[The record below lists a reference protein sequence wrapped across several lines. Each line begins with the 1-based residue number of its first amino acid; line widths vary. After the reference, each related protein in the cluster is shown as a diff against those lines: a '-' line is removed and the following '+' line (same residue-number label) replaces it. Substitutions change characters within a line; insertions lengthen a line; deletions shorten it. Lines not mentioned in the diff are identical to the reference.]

1 MMRAYS
7 FDIDVVNACNLRCP
21 SCAQGNVRDYRLP
34 HAQMEPELLREII
47 AKARSECRVTRV
59 QLFVWGEPLLHPR
72 LPELIRIVQE
82 AGIPCHLSSN
92 LNFLP
97 DADAVMAANPAS
109 FKISLSGF
117 TQEIYGQTHC
127 GGEIERVKANLVEL
141 AAAKGRQRAGT
152 RIYGMF
158 HRYRHN
164 LRQELPLRT
173 FLASLDIECETIW
186 AQLLPLEKV
195 LCFAG
200 AGNFDAPLTD
210 EDRELIGK
218 LALPLGPALEL
229 ARQLRAQPCPLRDRQ
244 YSIDARGNVQLCCAG
259 FDQRHFGIGPF
270 LEMSLDQCQAL
281 RDRHPICVQCMSQG
295 AHVYMT
301 GAAPE
306 FDALALANLAE
317 DDIAQLALRD
327 EAAARRI
334 KRRLD
339 NLYRRLPVSFSPAT
353 EEALMRRVGRL
364 LHLVARGRHLFGP
377 GRRSSE

>member
-1 MMRAYS
+1 MRAYS
-7 FDIDVVNACNLRCP
+7 FDIDVVSACNLRCP
-21 SCAQGNVRDYRLP
+21 SCAQGNVRDYRPP
-34 HAQMEPELLREII
+34 HARMEPELLREII

-92 LNFLP
+92 LNILP
-97 DADAVMAANPAS
+97 NADSIMAENPAS
-109 FKISLSGF
+109 FKVSLSGF
-117 TQEIYGQTHC
+117 TPESYGYTHR
-127 GGEIERVKANLVEL
+127 GGDIERVKSNLAEL
-141 AAAKGRQRAGT
+141 AAAKRRQRAST
-152 RIYGMF
+152 RIYATF

-164 LRQELPLRT
+164 LRDEPPLRS
-173 FLASLDIECETIW
+173 FLAGLGIDCETIW

-200 AGNFDAPLTD
+200 AGNFDSPLTG
-210 EDRELIGK
+210 EDRELIEK

-229 ARQLRAQPCPLRDRQ
+229 ARQFRAQPCPLRDRQ
-244 YSIDARGNVQLCCAG
+244 YSLDARGNVQLCCAG

-281 RDRHPICVQCMSQG
+281 RDRHPLCVQCMAQG

-317 DDIAQLALRD
+317 DDIARLALRD
-327 EAAARRI
+327 EVEARRI

-339 NLYRRLPVSFSPAT
+339 SLYRRLPASFSPAT
-353 EEALMRRVGRL
+353 EEVLMRRVGCL
-364 LHLVARGRHLFGP
+364 LQLVARGRRLFGA
-377 GRRSSE
+377 RRQSPE

>member
-1 MMRAYS
+1 
-7 FDIDVVNACNLRCP
+7 
-21 SCAQGNVRDYRLP
+21 
-34 HAQMEPELLREII
+34 
-47 AKARSECRVTRV
+47 
-59 QLFVWGEPLLHPR
+59 LFVWGEPLLHPR
-72 LPELIRIVQE
+72 LPELIRIVQA
-82 AGIPCHLSSN
+82 AGLPCHLSSN

-117 TQEIYGQTHC
+117 TQAVYGQTHR

-141 AAAKGRQRAGT
+141 AAAKGRQWAGT

-164 LRQELPLRT
+164 LDQELPLRD
-173 FLASLDIECETIW
+173 FLASLGIDCETIW

-200 AGNFDAPLTD
+200 AGSFDAPLTD

-229 ARQLRAQPCPLRDRQ
+229 SRQLRAQPCPLRDRQ
-244 YSIDARGNVQLCCAG
+244 YSIDASGNVQLCCAG

-270 LEMSLDQCQAL
+270 LEMSLAECQAL
-281 RDRHPICVQCMSQG
+281 RDRHPICVQCMARG

-301 GAAPE
+301 GTAPE

-317 DDIAQLALRD
+317 DDIERLALRD
-327 EAAARRI
+327 EVAARRI

-339 NLYRRLPVSFSPAT
+339 SLYRRLPVGFSPAT
-353 EEALMRRVGRL
+353 EEALMRRVGCL
-364 LHLVARGRHLFGP
+364 LHLMARGRRLFGP
-377 GRRSSE
+377 GRRSPE